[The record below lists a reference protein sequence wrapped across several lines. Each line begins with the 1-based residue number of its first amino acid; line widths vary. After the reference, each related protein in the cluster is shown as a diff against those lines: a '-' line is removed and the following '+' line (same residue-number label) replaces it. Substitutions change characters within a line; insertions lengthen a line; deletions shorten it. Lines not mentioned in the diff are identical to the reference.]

1 MNHPPAVLQV
11 SFTEPNQQAAEAAWQ
26 SGKDAT
32 EGGSDNGGT
41 TADLQ
46 TRGHH
51 FIVGLK
57 PTKQVTLESSGR
69 KEVYIGEI
77 FLCIKCAP
85 YQMAV

>member
-1 MNHPPAVLQV
+1 MRQTRTNEPPSSRVLG
-11 SFTEPNQQAAEAAWQ
+11 FIHRTKTETAWQ

-77 FLCIKCAP
+77 FLFIKCTP
-85 YQMAV
+85 C